1 MSKPAQAE
9 PSMEEILASIRRIIA
24 DEDQGSKA
32 PAKPEA
38 QAKQVETPVVPFPK
52 PAPSEQDAADAAFAM
67 PDSEMDDDE
76 EVMDLMTSQL
86 ANEPDESSAFDPE
99 PEESVPEPVAAK
111 APAPKVVVPV
121 PDPFED
127 VGFVDMDAVPEE
139 LPEPV
144 APEPVA
150 VPAMPPMAAV
160 PVPAAVMAP
169 PPVQPQPVPVQ
180 QMAAYAPPQGLLDD
194 QSGRLVA
201 GSFAALETA
210 VFGPGGRTIE
220 DITKELLRPMLKQWL
235 DDNLPPL
242 VERLVAEEIQRVS
255 RGPRR

>member
-38 QAKQVETPVVPFPK
+38 QAKQAETPVVPFPK
-52 PAPSEQDAADAAFAM
+52 PALSEQDAADAAFSMA
-67 PDSEMDDDE
+67 DSETDEDE
-76 EVMDLMTSQL
+76 EVMDLMSSQL
-86 ANEPDESSAFDPE
+86 ADDPDDLPALDPE
-99 PEESVPEPVAAK
+99 PRKPVPEPVLNKAAS
-111 APAPKVVVPV
+111 PKIVVPI

-127 VGFVDMDAVPEE
+127 VGFDDRDATPDE
-139 LPEPV
+139 LTEPV
-144 APEPVA
+144 AAQPVE
-150 VPAMPPMAAV
+150 MPVVAPMAAV
-160 PVPAAVMAP
+160 PRPAAVMAP
-169 PPVQPQPVPVQ
+169 APAQPPHIPVQ
-180 QMAAYAPPQGLLDD
+180 QMAAYAPQQGLLDD
-194 QSGRLVA
+194 QSGRSVA

-210 VFGPGGRTIE
+210 VFGPGGRTVE

>member
-86 ANEPDESSAFDPE
+86 ADSQDDSSALDPE
-99 PEESVPEPVAAK
+99 PQKPVPEPVVAK
-111 APAPKVVVPV
+111 ATAPKVVIPV

-127 VGFVDMDAVPEE
+127 VGFDDMEAAPEVNSVPVAAPPVATPALPPMPAVP
-139 LPEPV
+139 L
-144 APEPVA
+144 A
-150 VPAMPPMAAV
+150 
-160 PVPAAVMAP
+160 AAVMP
-169 PPVQPQPVPVQ
+169 PPPAQPQPVPVQ
-180 QMAAYAPPQGLLDD
+180 QMSAYAPPQGLLDD
-194 QSGRLVA
+194 QSGRSVA